1 MFGKLKQFYAESENF
16 RYYFNPTNISFI
28 KKGLILCNGE
38 GGGLILWNGEGLIL
52 WNGEGGVDTFEWGGG
67 EGDTIEWGGGGLL
80 LWNSCLPFE
89 FRQLCNRF
97 SILVNYYFPFPDF
110 PLFFWWIFLSAVLTK
125 KTLNTSHVKNI
136 EANVKSFQVYNLWVM
151 PIPKL

>member
-1 MFGKLKQFYAESENF
+1 MGGGGGGSPGFGE
-16 RYYFNPTNISFI
+16 R
-28 KKGLILCNGE
+28 
-38 GGGLILWNGEGLIL
+38 GGLILWNGEGLIL